1 MRMRREGG
9 RDSVKGWPERLGWVV
24 VGGCAVGGGRMRPE
38 CSNQF
43 GKEDGQLTR
52 TVDVF
57 EVKLASF
64 SR

>member
-1 MRMRREGG
+1 
-9 RDSVKGWPERLGWVV
+9 VKGWPERLGWVV